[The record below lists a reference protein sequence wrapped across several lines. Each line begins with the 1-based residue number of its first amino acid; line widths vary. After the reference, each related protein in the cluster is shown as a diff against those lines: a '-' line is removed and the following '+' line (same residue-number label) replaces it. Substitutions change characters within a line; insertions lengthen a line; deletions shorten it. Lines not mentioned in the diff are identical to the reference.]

1 MYACTEVYIVIHICL
16 KYILVGISIGFILLF
31 SYMDTKYIQCIHP
44 YSPFPSSPTGT
55 NSPRKGLFFP
65 PALHFFF
72 FIKCILIVLGGLPWY
87 KTPLFKSIKL
97 KHDQILSG
105 KALRSKFFSS
115 IAITFM
121 FTIVG
126 GKVSFMD
133 TVFYVIKPLL
143 IEPCGGGFEA

>member
-1 MYACTEVYIVIHICL
+1 
-16 KYILVGISIGFILLF
+16 
-31 SYMDTKYIQCIHP
+31 
-44 YSPFPSSPTGT
+44 
-55 NSPRKGLFFP
+55 
-65 PALHFFF
+65 
-72 FIKCILIVLGGLPWY
+72 
-87 KTPLFKSIKL
+87 
-97 KHDQILSG
+97 LSG

>member
-1 MYACTEVYIVIHICL
+1 
-16 KYILVGISIGFILLF
+16 
-31 SYMDTKYIQCIHP
+31 
-44 YSPFPSSPTGT
+44 
-55 NSPRKGLFFP
+55 
-65 PALHFFF
+65 
-72 FIKCILIVLGGLPWY
+72 
-87 KTPLFKSIKL
+87 L